1 MVKKGGSIMKKLY
14 DKNELLFA
22 LIWIGVYVVGFSVA
36 DSLSAALG
44 IQKILTVP
52 LGAVLT
58 AILLMFIKRNGLTE
72 KCGLVKG
79 SYRSGQYLYFVPLL
93 ILASTNFWGGVT
105 LNGSFLE
112 TVLYI
117 MSMIAVGIL
126 EEVIFRGLLF
136 TAMRKNSLKRAVV
149 VSSLTFGFGHIVN
162 LLNGAQL
169 LPTLLQI
176 VYASAAGFLFT
187 VIFLKSGS
195 LLPCILTH
203 CAINSFSAFA
213 SQRSQTLDMVT
224 AAVLTVVSV
233 AYALWI
239 LRRAEPSKT

>member
-1 MVKKGGSIMKKLY
+1 MKKLY
-14 DKNELLFA
+14 EKNELVFA
-22 LIWIGVYVVGFSVA
+22 LMWIGVYVVLFSMA
-36 DSLSAALG
+36 DRLSAALG
-44 IQKILTVP
+44 TEKLVTAL

-58 AILLMFIKRNGLTE
+58 AVLLGFIKGNDLLG

-79 SYRSGQYLYFVPLL
+79 SYKSGQYLYFVPLL
-93 ILASTNFWGGVT
+93 ILASTNFWGGIT
-105 LNGSFLE
+105 MNMPALE
-112 TVLYI
+112 TVLYVL
-117 MSMIAVGIL
+117 SMIAVGIL

-136 TAMRKNSLKRAVV
+136 TAMRKDSLQWAVI

-169 LPTLLQI
+169 LPTLMQI

-213 SQRSQTLDMVT
+213 VEGSQMLDMIT
-224 AAVLTVVSV
+224 AGVLTVVSV

-239 LRRAEPSKT
+239 WRVPAGKNTE